1 MKTKQEIFDIAARGV
16 IGQRGFSVRED
27 GTCRYRAHGMKCAVG
42 HMIPDEDYDP
52 NFDVYFVSIKDVLED
67 KRDYDEVRRGG
78 VVDKF
83 HGVLMKHGLS
93 DGSSESLKFL
103 QDLQYAHDNAS
114 VSVSAPVTL
123 MPLTQN
129 RGGIANYINRMH
141 IIAEEYN
148 LNTDALRLN

>member
-27 GTCRYRAHGMKCAVG
+27 GLCQYRSSGMKCAVG

-52 NFDVYFVSIKDVLED
+52 NFDIYFVSIKDVLED

-103 QDLQYAHDNAS
+103 QDLQYAHDCAS
-114 VSVSAPVTL
+114 DLSRRRGIESYVRR
-123 MPLTQN
+123 MLTV
-129 RGGIANYINRMH
+129 ANI
-141 IIAEEYN
+141 YN